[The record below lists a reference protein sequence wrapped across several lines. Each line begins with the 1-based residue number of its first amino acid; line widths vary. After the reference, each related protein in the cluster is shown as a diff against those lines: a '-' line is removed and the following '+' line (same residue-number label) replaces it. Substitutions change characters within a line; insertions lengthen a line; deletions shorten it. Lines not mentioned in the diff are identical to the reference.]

1 MSTLSSK
8 NILVIQTAFIGDT
21 ILASQFAYQLSQE
34 FPGASIHFFLRKGNE
49 SVIENLPFITKTW
62 IWDKKGGKTKNLL
75 RLIKELRNIRF
86 DFVFNL
92 HRHFNSGLVTASMK
106 GDQKLGFKQN
116 PLSFFFD
123 KKVNHEIPHIGASGK
138 SWHEVQRNL
147 LLLKA
152 AKPGFEISEE
162 AKNYRPHLPVSEK
175 NREKVAPYTS
185 CGEYFV
191 VAPASVWFTKAWSE
205 HKFRELT
212 TALNA
217 KGKVF
222 LIGGPDDHALC
233 ERIGKDL
240 TNVENLCGKLSLLDS
255 GALMEKAKRVFVN
268 DSGPLHLASC
278 MNAKTTAIFCST
290 VPEFGYTP
298 LAEDSVVIDM
308 GKMDCRPCG
317 LHGHTACP
325 LGHYKCSE
333 DIEVSRV
340 LATIN

>member
-1 MSTLSSK
+1 
-8 NILVIQTAFIGDT
+8 
-21 ILASQFAYQLSQE
+21 
-34 FPGASIHFFLRKGNE
+34 
-49 SVIENLPFITKTW
+49 
-62 IWDKKGGKTKNLL
+62 
-75 RLIKELRNIRF
+75 
-86 DFVFNL
+86 
-92 HRHFNSGLVTASMK
+92 
-106 GDQKLGFKQN
+106 
-116 PLSFFFD
+116 
-123 KKVNHEIPHIGASGK
+123 
-138 SWHEVQRNL
+138 
-147 LLLKA
+147 
-152 AKPGFEISEE
+152 
-162 AKNYRPHLPVSEK
+162 RPHLPVSEK

-185 CGEYFV
+185 SGEYFV

-212 TALNA
+212 TALNS

-240 TNVENLCGKLSLLDS
+240 ENVENLCGKLSLLDS
-255 GALMEKAKRVFVN
+255 GALMEKARRVFVN

-290 VPEFGYTP
+290 VQEFGYTP

-308 GKMDCRPCG
+308 GEMDCRPCG